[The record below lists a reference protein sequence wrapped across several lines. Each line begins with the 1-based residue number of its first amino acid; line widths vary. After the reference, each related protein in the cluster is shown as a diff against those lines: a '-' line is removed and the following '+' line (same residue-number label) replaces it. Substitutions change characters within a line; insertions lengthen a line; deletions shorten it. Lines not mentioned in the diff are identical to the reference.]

1 MPDLSG
7 YYEHIVIKTV
17 CYWQKDRQTN
27 GTRVVRKKLNIKWST
42 ELGFFFFAKAPK
54 ETKKEKERF
63 FNNGTG
69 TVEYLNGKKYVSSPL
84 FHIIHK
90 N

>member
-1 MPDLSG
+1 MPDFSG
-7 YYEHIVIKTV
+7 YYEHIVVKTV
-17 CYWQKDRQTN
+17 WYWHKDRQTN
-27 GTRVVRKKLNIKWST
+27 RTRVVKKKFNIKWST
-42 ELGFFFFAKAPK
+42 ELFFFCKC
-54 ETKKEKERF
+54 TQRNQREKERF

-84 FHIIHK
+84 LHIIYK